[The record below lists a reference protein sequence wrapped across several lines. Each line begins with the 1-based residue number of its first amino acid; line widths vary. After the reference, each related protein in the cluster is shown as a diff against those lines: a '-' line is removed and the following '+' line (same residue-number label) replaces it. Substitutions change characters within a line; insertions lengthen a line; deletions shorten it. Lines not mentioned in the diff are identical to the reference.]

1 MQYLIEVDTPLFQF
15 SVASRTKN
23 IKNEVKLTSSLCTS
37 AADSQVS
44 VKHKIVVS
52 NAKTIGHNTLFS
64 RAFSDSFDW
73 LLIADSKS
81 EHLSLKEAIVSILLD
96 CVDHVSVESPQKK
109 MRPKNHAERMLCAL
123 ESETK
128 QVVHKK
134 ENLEVEILPLFTT
147 ESSGDEVSIQ
157 EVRDYIHQSLRCAS
171 AGIASDTNK
180 LIEELPLSKCLAL

>member
-1 MQYLIEVDTPLFQF
+1 M
-15 SVASRTKN
+15 
-23 IKNEVKLTSSLCTS
+23 
-37 AADSQVS
+37 
-44 VKHKIVVS
+44 
-52 NAKTIGHNTLFS
+52 
-64 RAFSDSFDW
+64 
-73 LLIADSKS
+73 
-81 EHLSLKEAIVSILLD
+81 SILLD